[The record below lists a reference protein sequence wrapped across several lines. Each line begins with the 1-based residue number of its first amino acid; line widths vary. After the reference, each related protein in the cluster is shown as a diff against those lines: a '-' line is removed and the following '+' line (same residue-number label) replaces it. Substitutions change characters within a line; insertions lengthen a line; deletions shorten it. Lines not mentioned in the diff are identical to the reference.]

1 MASSDAAAAE
11 TEPAPRLV
19 LPCED
24 REEWSRVESIL
35 RRPLAS
41 LADLDAVLTEF
52 AAPSTQQT
60 CTFFSTVPGS
70 ADAGAGKLDF
80 DAFWAH
86 GVPLM
91 LELAL
96 EMPTL
101 FAGVELPLLLRGA
114 NRRVALSRRQ
124 CACLLAHSFF
134 GSITEKSWAV
144 EKKKWAF
151 RVAQLFFLEA
161 LPSALCVLN
170 YFKVLGQR
178 GIPEGTVTIER
189 RGFPRR
195 APPWRWEGN
204 GAPLCPIE
212 FHDTGTIEDSP
223 AEAHADFANRFVG
236 GGCLENDFM
245 MEEILFVVK
254 PELVVAMA
262 LCSYMHDE
270 EAIRVAGAMQY
281 SGYRGYASTF
291 EFDGDYDERR
301 AGPPAVVCA
310 MDALQGCARIQ
321 FGEGLV
327 SRDLNKARV
336 AFDGARTV
344 ATGNWGCGAFGNDH
358 VLKMLQ
364 QWLAASD
371 AGAARL
377 HYYTFGD
384 RRSAPIVP
392 LARALRGRTVGE
404 LYSAV
409 RDAAR
414 KCAGAPGAS
423 AKFRLLMEEHAAAIQ
438 PRVDPAL
445 APRGRGAGVPLEL

>member
-1 MASSDAAAAE
+1 ME
-11 TEPAPRLV
+11 T
-19 LPCED
+19 
-24 REEWSRVESIL
+24 IL

-52 AAPSTQQT
+52 AATSTQQT
-60 CTFFSTVPGS
+60 CKFFSTIPGS
-70 ADAGAGKLDF
+70 ADADKLDF
-80 DAFWAH
+80 GAFWAH

-114 NRRVALSRRQ
+114 NRHVALSRRQ

-134 GSITEKSWAV
+134 GSITEGSWAV
-144 EKKKWAF
+144 EKKRWSF

-170 YFKVLGQR
+170 YFKALGQR
-178 GIPEGTVTIER
+178 GVPEGTVTIER

-195 APPWRWEGN
+195 APPWRWEGS

-212 FHDTGTIEDSP
+212 FHEAGAIEDSP
-223 AEAHADFANRFVG
+223 AEAHSDFANRFVG

-254 PELVVAMA
+254 PELIVAMA

-270 EAIRVAGAMQY
+270 EAVRVAGALQY
-281 SGYRGYASTF
+281 SCYRGYASTF
-291 EFDGDYDERR
+291 EFDGDYDDRR

-321 FGEGLV
+321 FGEDLV
-327 SRDLNKARV
+327 LRDMNKARV

-344 ATGNWGCGAFGNDH
+344 ATGNWGTGAFGNDH

-371 AGAARL
+371 AGVTRL
-377 HYYTFGD
+377 HYFTFGD

-438 PRVDPAL
+438 PHVDPAL